1 MKSPFYSL
9 MKLKDFNRGDNMKLS
24 KFCSED
30 LITFNLKSQDK
41 DGVLKELVELASK
54 SKLVK
59 SSEEL
64 LKDVMDREE
73 LVTTGVGY
81 GVAFPHAKT
90 KATKG
95 IVIAFGRSEKGIDFD
110 AMDHKPVNL
119 FFLIAAPEDA
129 IGAHLNVMARLS
141 YIMKSEEN
149 RQKMMSVTS
158 PGELLQMIDT
168 VE

>member
-1 MKSPFYSL
+1 
-9 MKLKDFNRGDNMKLS
+9 MKLS

-30 LITFNLKSQDK
+30 LVTFNLKSTEKGD
-41 DGVLKELVELASK
+41 VLKELVDLVSESN
-54 SKLVK
+54 LVK
-59 SSEEL
+59 DADQL
-64 LKDVMDREE
+64 LEDVREREE

-95 IVIAFGRSEKGIDFD
+95 IVIAFGRSDEGIDFD

-149 RQKMMSVTS
+149 RQKMMEVTS
-158 PGELLQMIDT
+158 PGELLQLIDS
-168 VE
+168 VD

>member
-1 MKSPFYSL
+1 
-9 MKLKDFNRGDNMKLS
+9 MKLS
-24 KFCSED
+24 KFCAED
-30 LITFNLKSQDK
+30 LISFDLKGK
-41 DGVLKELVELASK
+41 TKNEIIEELVNIASR

-59 SSEEL
+59 DKDEV
-64 LKDVMDREE
+64 LKAVLEREK

-90 KATKG
+90 KAIKG
-95 IVIAFGRSEKGIDFD
+95 IVIAFGRSKTGIDFD
-110 AMDHKPVNL
+110 AMDKKPVHL

-141 YIMKSEEN
+141 YLMKSEKN
-149 RQKMMSVTS
+149 RDVLMKISN
-158 PGELLQMIDT
+158 PKELLELLDS

>member
-1 MKSPFYSL
+1 
-9 MKLKDFNRGDNMKLS
+9 MKLS
-24 KFCSED
+24 KFCAED
-30 LITFNLKSQDK
+30 LISFDLKGK
-41 DGVLKELVELASK
+41 TKNEIIEELVNLASR

-59 SSEEL
+59 DKDEV
-64 LKDVMDREE
+64 LKAVLEREK

-90 KATKG
+90 KAIKG
-95 IVIAFGRSEKGIDFD
+95 IVIAFGRSKTGIDFD
-110 AMDHKPVNL
+110 AMDKKPVHL

-141 YIMKSEEN
+141 YLMKSEKN
-149 RQKMMSVTS
+149 RDILVTISS
-158 PGELLQMIDT
+158 PRELLELLDS

>member
-1 MKSPFYSL
+1 
-9 MKLKDFNRGDNMKLS
+9 MKLS
-24 KFCSED
+24 KFCAED
-30 LITFNLKSQDK
+30 LISFDLKGK
-41 DGVLKELVELASK
+41 TKNEIIEELVNLASR

-59 SSEEL
+59 DKDEV
-64 LKDVMDREE
+64 LKAVLEREK

-90 KATKG
+90 KAIKG
-95 IVIAFGRSEKGIDFD
+95 IVIAFGRSKTGIDFD
-110 AMDHKPVNL
+110 AMDKKPVHL

-141 YIMKSEEN
+141 YLMKSEKN
-149 RQKMMSVTS
+149 RDTLMKISS
-158 PGELLQMIDT
+158 PRELLELLDS

>member
-1 MKSPFYSL
+1 
-9 MKLKDFNRGDNMKLS
+9 MKLS
-24 KFCSED
+24 KFCDEG
-30 LITFNLKSQDK
+30 LISFELSAKAK
-41 DGVLKELVELASK
+41 EKVIEELVTLAAK

-59 SSEEL
+59 DKDML
-64 LKDVMDREE
+64 LKDVLEREK

-90 KATKG
+90 RSVRG
-95 IVIAFGRSEKGIDFD
+95 IVIAFGRSKQGIDFD
-110 AMDHKPVNL
+110 AMDKRPVQL

-141 YIMKSEEN
+141 YIMKSEGN
-149 RQKMMSVTS
+149 REKLLDIKSAK
-158 PGELLQMIDT
+158 ELLEMLDS

>member
-1 MKSPFYSL
+1 
-9 MKLKDFNRGDNMKLS
+9 MKLS

-30 LITFNLKSQDK
+30 LITFDLKSTKKDK
-41 DGVLKELVELASK
+41 VWEELVDLVSGSA
-54 SKLVK
+54 LVK
-59 SSEEL
+59 DAGQLIE
-64 LKDVMDREE
+64 DVKEREE

-95 IVIAFGRSEKGIDFD
+95 IVIAFGRSDEGIDFD
-110 AMDHKPVNL
+110 AMDHRPVHL

-149 RQKMMSVTS
+149 RQEMMKVTS
-158 PGELLQMIDT
+158 PGELLQMID
-168 VE
+168 VIE

>member
-1 MKSPFYSL
+1 
-9 MKLKDFNRGDNMKLS
+9 MKLS
-24 KFCSED
+24 KFCDENLIAFD
-30 LITFNLKSQDK
+30 LKATSKEEVIE
-41 DGVLKELVELASK
+41 ELVDLASG
-54 SKLVK
+54 SPLVK
-59 SSEEL
+59 DRDDL
-64 LKDVMDREE
+64 LKDIIHRENM
-73 LVTTGVGY
+73 VTTGIGY

-95 IVIAFGRSEKGIDFD
+95 IVISFGRSEQGIDFE
-110 AMDHKPVNL
+110 AMDKKPVHV

-149 RQKMMSVTS
+149 RQKLMTVNS
-158 PGELLQMIDT
+158 PGELLTILDS